1 MTPCTIACQAH
12 LSMGI
17 LQARILDWV
26 AMPSSRVIS
35 PTQGLNSGL
44 PHCRWILHHLSS
56 REWVYVYVRI
66 YVYMSV
72 VKKVLFLEFTMTT
85 AVCVSPE
92 VIGWNLNCILNIFIK
107 CMYYSEGQGIWC
119 ATVHGVTMSPTG
131 LSDWPTTMHM
141 YVWVC
146 VSLHVHVYISVV
158 KTHSSILAWRS
169 PWTEDPGRL

>member
-1 MTPCTIACQAH
+1 MCVLYAQSRPTLVTPWTVALQAP

-107 CMYYSEGQGIWC
+107 CMYYSEGQGTWP
-119 ATVHGVTMSPTG
+119 ATVHRV
-131 LSDWPTTMHM
+131 
-141 YVWVC
+141 
-146 VSLHVHVYISVV
+146 
-158 KTHSSILAWRS
+158 THSGHDWSSLTPHTHTGMAPYWLIS
-169 PWTEDPGRL
+169 T